1 MGGAVRVPCFLGHV
15 GPQVEAQ
22 KSKISLKIDVK
33 SRLERRLDR
42 RSHKSFEKRRHRRVQ
57 EPIFEANAVQHAYHA
72 CALRPNIYRSA
83 WPSAVCCGVATC
95 KPHEIVSGASWAPKM
110 TPNVAPYGP
119 QDAFQTSSTSIFI
132 VLEVVSKTKPR
143 KRRQPNRSSRI

>member
-1 MGGAVRVPCFLGHV
+1 MGGGLRARPFLVHV

-22 KSKISLKIDVK
+22 KSTISSKVGFK

-42 RSHKSFEKRRHRRVQ
+42 RSHKSFEKRRHRRVE

-95 KPHEIVSGASWAPKM
+95 KPHEIVSGGSWAPKM
-110 TPNVAPYGP
+110 MPNVAPYGP

-132 VLEVVSKTKPR
+132 VLEVDSKTKPR
-143 KRRQPNRSSRI
+143 IRRQPNRSSRK

>member
-1 MGGAVRVPCFLGHV
+1 M
-15 GPQVEAQ
+15 
-22 KSKISLKIDVK
+22 
-33 SRLERRLDR
+33 DR
-42 RSHKSFEKRRHRRVQ
+42 RSHKSFEKRRHTRVQ

-132 VLEVVSKTKPR
+132 VLEVDSKTKPR
-143 KRRQPNRSSRI
+143 KRRQPNRWPCGRRVGRWVNPPPMQCTVTIVACGMLVIATH